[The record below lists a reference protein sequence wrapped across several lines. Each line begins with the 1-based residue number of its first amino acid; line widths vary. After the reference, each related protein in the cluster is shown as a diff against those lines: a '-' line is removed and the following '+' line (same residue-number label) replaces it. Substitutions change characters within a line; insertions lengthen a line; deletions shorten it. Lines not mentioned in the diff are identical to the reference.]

1 MAPQTGAG
9 RQDGELF
16 KINLTPFYSNL
27 LIGAAMRVFLFAAL
41 SMILAGC
48 VSVLS
53 YKEPNSGPRARVR
66 FVYAAP
72 QWSVTVLRQYD
83 DDSCQTNENEMMR
96 FSGSGLRLVR
106 NGGLKRLG
114 IPLWTY
120 SGNEAKEVYISS
132 AKPFNGAFFGP
143 LDSSRHYSCA
153 VAFTIFFEESK
164 DYEIVYS
171 YAPRSS
177 NIWCSVKAYEIL
189 ESQTGHERH
198 EIPVKINISDPCQ
211 KAFKKRRWS

>member
-1 MAPQTGAG
+1 
-9 RQDGELF
+9 
-16 KINLTPFYSNL
+16 
-27 LIGAAMRVFLFAAL
+27 MRVFLLAAL

-48 VSVLS
+48 VSMFS
-53 YKEPNSGPRARVR
+53 YKEPNSGLRARVR
-66 FVYAAP
+66 FVYAKP
-72 QWSVTVLRQYD
+72 HWSGVTVLRQYD
-83 DDSCQTNENEMMR
+83 DDSCRTNENEMMR
-96 FSGSGLRLVR
+96 LTSGSGPCLAR
-106 NGGLKRLG
+106 NCGPKRLG

-120 SGNEAKEVYISS
+120 SGEAKEVYVSS

-164 DYEIVYS
+164 DYEIIYS
-171 YAPRSS
+171 YTPTQSS
-177 NIWCSVKAYEIL
+177 NIWCSVKAYEIV

-198 EIPVKINISDPCQ
+198 EIPVKINVSDPCQ